1 MPELIPFVPD
11 ALTLVAVTG
20 LGALLGK
27 IWANRVSAREDTKIQ
42 SELASLRTDLERS
55 LHVHRVQFEKEFE
68 VYAELS
74 EKMVAV
80 REALFT
86 INRALK
92 TEFEDKGK
100 EEKHYASLNQKLKDA
115 FVDFRATVQKKK
127 PFYADAV
134 FIAAD
139 RILEL
144 ALDEIVTQDYS
155 SSGQRQPLNR
165 IIEMKRQI
173 SENTEALVQ
182 AIRDRINLL
191 KVVN

>member
-1 MPELIPFVPD
+1 MPELIPYIPN
-11 ALTLVAVTG
+11 ALTLVVLTG

-27 IWANRVSAREDTKIQ
+27 IWANRVSAKEDRKIQ

-68 VYAELS
+68 VYVELS

-86 INRALK
+86 INKAIK
-92 TEFEDKGK
+92 PEFEDKKKK
-100 EEKHYASLNQKLKDA
+100 EEYYASLKQKLKDA
-115 FVDFRATVQKKK
+115 FVDFRATVLNKK
-127 PFYADAV
+127 PFYAEAV

-139 RILEL
+139 RIIDL
-144 ALDEIVTQDYS
+144 AVDEIVTQDHDS
-155 SSGQRQPLNR
+155 SEQMQQNER

-173 SENTEALVQ
+173 PESTEALVQ

-191 KVVN
+191 KVAN